1 MCSLLLH
8 QAPSSSGVRV
18 EVAGKTSATLY
29 AQRHEVAPSTA
40 SQGIQPFRPESQS
53 GTDVSG
59 GDDWLNSLASK
70 LEQFD
75 TSPGGTRALAG
86 TDTFA
91 LELGSPT
98 TAGQQSFDLGSPAA
112 GAAEAKPSPL
122 AYRTPVGA
130 ALAKDEQAHVAV
142 KSARPKA
149 SGGRAAQGG
158 GRAAKC
164 GGGGGGRKVGRVR
177 PVTAIAPDSRL
188 LDQTISSPTKADGQA
203 ARAAARTAWREPEP
217 ADSWHY
223 WLENKTAEHVKQLSE
238 TSLKA
243 DKLRSSPARRLGG
256 LHDPLL
262 KNVEVGEEA
271 VAGAGQSERQRE
283 KAVAQR
289 RLASSRYL
297 ATSPTLPRF

>member
-1 MCSLLLH
+1 MCSSLLH

-18 EVAGKTSATLY
+18 EVAGNACATLY
-29 AQRHEVAPSTA
+29 AQRNEVAPSTA

-86 TDTFA
+86 TDTIA

-122 AYRTPVGA
+122 AYRTPLEA

-149 SGGRAAQGG
+149 SHKGG

-164 GGGGGGRKVGRVR
+164 GDGGSGRKVGRVR
-177 PVTAIAPDSRL
+177 PVTAIAPESRL

-203 ARAAARTAWREPEP
+203 ARAAARTTWREPEP

-238 TSLKA
+238 TTLRA
-243 DKLRSSPARRLGG
+243 DKVRSSPSRRLGG

-297 ATSPTLPRF
+297 ATSPTLPPF